1 MANRESIFDRYNMS
15 SGERRLVMSVLVVLV
30 IVLAWMAFDSID
42 DPATTKREI
51 DKLEKKRDSFTNEI
65 NQASAYKARIS
76 ELEGAGSAVANKEQ
90 EVDMLRI
97 VSALSA
103 DSGITIER
111 DYPVESTENDFFIE
125 KSLRIR
131 YSGKEDQIVNFLRL
145 VGEKTNSLVRVSD
158 MDLGPDRNKTKL
170 QGIMKLTSSYQ
181 KNYIG
186 PPPATTPA
194 KPSSIPEPAT
204 KPSEPAKPAIEPVVA
219 AKEEPESK
227 PEAKPTP
234 EPASTKRRI
243 PTRRVRTSQ

>member
-158 MDLGPDRNKTKL
+158 MDLGPD
-170 QGIMKLTSSYQ
+170 
-181 KNYIG
+181 
-186 PPPATTPA
+186 
-194 KPSSIPEPAT
+194 
-204 KPSEPAKPAIEPVVA
+204 
-219 AKEEPESK
+219 
-227 PEAKPTP
+227 
-234 EPASTKRRI
+234 
-243 PTRRVRTSQ
+243 